1 MVLAGAGA
9 TGFGRSVGGDRG
21 PPLQK
26 GANAYRITRSI
37 RQERNDEE
45 REERPRGDEVPADRG
60 LFVSAGDSPGR
71 PGSVGS
77 VLGEWFRLARPFSL
91 TAAAVPVLF
100 GTALALVDGFFS
112 WGPLVAMLL
121 GSLLIQ
127 AATNMFNE
135 FYDEKRGLDVSG
147 AVGIAGSIVAG
158 RMHARSVLLG
168 ALFCYVVALFC
179 GIYLIAVGGWP
190 ILALG
195 CLSALG
201 GYLYSAGP
209 RPIAY
214 TPASEAAVFVFMG
227 VLIVVI
233 AYGVQGGGFPPY
245 VALAA
250 LPIGGPVA
258 AILLANNLR
267 DLVSDRRG
275 GRRTLPIVLGREV
288 GVLVYRLLLIEPYVA
303 VAILMAFGVVPLECA
318 LVYPSIFAAL
328 RLWRNIAENSTPR
341 RLDPVV
347 KRTAGLHL
355 VFGLLY
361 TAGVVLGG

>member
-1 MVLAGAGA
+1 M
-9 TGFGRSVGGDRG
+9 
-21 PPLQK
+21 
-26 GANAYRITRSI
+26 
-37 RQERNDEE
+37 
-45 REERPRGDEVPADRG
+45 
-60 LFVSAGDSPGR
+60 
-71 PGSVGS
+71 
-77 VLGEWFRLARPFSL
+77 GEWFRLSRPFSL

-100 GTALALVDGFFS
+100 GTALASDDGYFS
-112 WGPLVAMLL
+112 WGPFVAMLL

-135 FYDEKRGLDVSG
+135 FYDEQRGLDVSG
-147 AVGIAGSIVAG
+147 TVGIAGSIVAG
-158 RMHARSVLLG
+158 RVRARSVLFG
-168 ALFCYVVALFC
+168 ALFCYVLALFC
-179 GIYLIAVGGWP
+179 GIYLIVVGGWP
-190 ILALG
+190 ILVLG

-201 GYLYSAGP
+201 GYGYSAGP

-227 VLIVVI
+227 VLIAVI
-233 AYGVQGGGFPPY
+233 AYAVQGGGFPLY
-245 VALAA
+245 VPLAA

-275 GRRTLPIVLGREV
+275 GRRTLPIVFGREV
-288 GVLVYRLLLIEPYVA
+288 GILVYRMLLLEPYVA
-303 VAILMAFGVVPLECA
+303 VGLLMAFGAIPLECA
-318 LVYPSIFAAL
+318 LVFPSLFAAF
-328 RLWRNIAENSTPR
+328 RLWRDIAEHSTPR

-361 TAGVVLGG
+361 TAGIVLSG

>member
-1 MVLAGAGA
+1 M
-9 TGFGRSVGGDRG
+9 TN
-21 PPLQK
+21 PTP
-26 GANAYRITRSI
+26 
-37 RQERNDEE
+37 RQVAR
-45 REERPRGDEVPADRG
+45 
-60 LFVSAGDSPGR
+60 
-71 PGSVGS
+71 
-77 VLGEWFRLARPFSL
+77 EWFLLARPFSL

-100 GTALALVDGFFS
+100 GTALAFKSGAFA
-112 WGPLVAMLL
+112 WGPFFAMLF

-135 FYDEKRGLDVSG
+135 FYDEQRGLDVEG
-147 AVGIAGSIVAG
+147 AVGIAGSIVSG
-158 RMHARSVLLG
+158 RVRSRSVLAG
-168 ALFCYVVALFC
+168 ALLCYTVALFL
-179 GIYLIAVGGWP
+179 GIYLVLVGGWP
-190 ILALG
+190 ILLLG

-233 AYGVQGGGFPPY
+233 AYAVQVGDFPLY
-245 VALAA
+245 VPLAA

-258 AILLANNLR
+258 AILLANNIR

-275 GRRTLPIVLGREV
+275 GRRTLPIVFGREV
-288 GVLVYRLLLIEPYVA
+288 AVLIYRALLLETYVA
-303 VAILMAFGVVPLECA
+303 VAVLMALRVVPPECA
-318 LVYPSIFAAL
+318 LVFPSVFAAF
-328 RLWRNIAENSTPR
+328 RLWRDIAAYSTPR

-347 KRTAGLHL
+347 KRTAALHL

-361 TAGVVLGG
+361 TAGVLLGA

>member
-1 MVLAGAGA
+1 VNA
-9 TGFGRSVGGDRG
+9 TNPR
-21 PPLQK
+21 
-26 GANAYRITRSI
+26 
-37 RQERNDEE
+37 
-45 REERPRGDEVPADRG
+45 RPI
-60 LFVSAGDSPGR
+60 F
-71 PGSVGS
+71 
-77 VLGEWFRLARPFSL
+77 GEWFRLARPFSL
-91 TAAAVPVLF
+91 TASAVPVLF
-100 GTALALVDGFFS
+100 GTVLALEDGAFA
-112 WGPLVAMLL
+112 WGPFLAMLF

-135 FYDEKRGLDVSG
+135 FYDERRGLDTTS
-147 AVGIAGSIVAG
+147 AVGIAGSIVRG
-158 RMHARSVLLG
+158 RMRARAVLLG
-168 ALFCYVVALFC
+168 ALFCYTIALFL

-190 ILALG
+190 ILVLG
-195 CLSALG
+195 CLCALG

-214 TPASEAAVFVFMG
+214 TPASEVAVFLFMG

-233 AYGVQGGGFPPY
+233 AYAVQNPGSFPLHVP
-245 VALAA
+245 LAA

-267 DLVSDRRG
+267 DMRTDRRG

-288 GVLVYRLLLIEPYVA
+288 GILVYRGLLLEAYVA
-303 VAILMAFGVVPLECA
+303 VGALMAFGVVPLECA
-318 LVYPSIFAAL
+318 LVFLSVSPAI
-328 RLWRNIAENSTPR
+328 RLWRDIATTTTPE

-361 TAGVVLGG
+361 TGGVLLGWLI

>member
-1 MVLAGAGA
+1 MN
-9 TGFGRSVGGDRG
+9 
-21 PPLQK
+21 P
-26 GANAYRITRSI
+26 TR
-37 RQERNDEE
+37 QQ
-45 REERPRGDEVPADRG
+45 VFA
-60 LFVSAGDSPGR
+60 
-71 PGSVGS
+71 
-77 VLGEWFRLARPFSL
+77 EWFRLARPFSL
-91 TAAAVPVLF
+91 TAAAVPVFF
-100 GTALALVDGFFS
+100 GTALAFKDGSFTP
-112 WGPLVAMLL
+112 GPFLAMLF

-135 FYDEKRGLDVSG
+135 FYDARRGLDVTG
-147 AVGIAGSIVAG
+147 TVGIAGSIVSGRMTAG
-158 RMHARSVLLG
+158 RVLAG
-168 ALFCYVVALFC
+168 ALSCYTLALFL

-190 ILALG
+190 VLVLG

-233 AYGVQGGGFPPY
+233 AYAVQARSFPAY
-245 VALAA
+245 VAFAA

-258 AILLANNLR
+258 AILLANNIR
-267 DLVSDRRG
+267 DQISDRRG
-275 GRRTLPIVLGREV
+275 GRRTLPVVFGREV
-288 GVLVYRLLLIEPYVA
+288 AILIYRALLLEAYVA
-303 VAILMAFGVVPLECA
+303 VVVLMAFGIVPPECA
-318 LVYPSIFAAL
+318 LIFPSIFAAF
-328 RLWRNIAENSTPR
+328 RLWRDVASYSTPR

-361 TAGVVLGG
+361 TLGVLIGA

>member
-1 MVLAGAGA
+1 MNPMTRQVL
-9 TGFGRSVGGDRG
+9 T
-21 PPLQK
+21 
-26 GANAYRITRSI
+26 
-37 RQERNDEE
+37 
-45 REERPRGDEVPADRG
+45 
-60 LFVSAGDSPGR
+60 
-71 PGSVGS
+71 
-77 VLGEWFRLARPFSL
+77 EWFRLARPFSL
-91 TAAAVPVLF
+91 TAAAVPVLL
-100 GTALALVDGFFS
+100 GTALAYTDGAFDPYPF
-112 WGPLVAMLL
+112 LAMLF

-135 FYDEKRGLDVSG
+135 FYDERRGLDVAG
-147 AVGIAGSIVAG
+147 TVGIAGSIVGG
-158 RMHARSVLLG
+158 RLAARSVLVG
-168 ALFCYVVALFC
+168 ALLCYTVALFL
-179 GIYLIAVGGWP
+179 GIYLISVGGWP
-190 ILALG
+190 ILVLG

-227 VLIVVI
+227 ILIVII
-233 AYGVQGGGFPPY
+233 AYAVQADAFPLY
-245 VALAA
+245 VPLAA

-275 GRRTLPIVLGREV
+275 GRRTLPIVFGREV
-288 GVLVYRLLLIEPYVA
+288 GVFVYRALLLEAYVA
-303 VAILMAFGVVPLECA
+303 VGALLAFGVVPPECA
-318 LVYPSIFAAL
+318 LVFPSVFAAL
-328 RLWRNIAENSTPR
+328 RLWRDIAQYSTPR

-361 TAGVVLGG
+361 AAGVLIGG

>member
-1 MVLAGAGA
+1 M
-9 TGFGRSVGGDRG
+9 
-21 PPLQK
+21 
-26 GANAYRITRSI
+26 
-37 RQERNDEE
+37 
-45 REERPRGDEVPADRG
+45 
-60 LFVSAGDSPGR
+60 
-71 PGSVGS
+71 
-77 VLGEWFRLARPFSL
+77 
-91 TAAAVPVLF
+91 PVFF
-100 GTALALVDGFFS
+100 GTALAYADGAFR
-112 WGPLVAMLL
+112 WGPFVAMLL

-135 FYDEKRGLDVSG
+135 FYDEQRGLDIEG

-158 RMHARSVLLG
+158 RVPARSVLVG
-168 ALFCYVVALFC
+168 ALACYTLALVC
-179 GIYLIAVGGWP
+179 GIYLIVVGGWP
-190 ILALG
+190 ILVLG
-195 CLSALG
+195 CLCALG

-214 TPASEAAVFVFMG
+214 TPWSEATVFVFMG

-233 AYGVQGGGFPPY
+233 AYAVQAGGFPGY
-245 VALAA
+245 VPLAA

-275 GRRTLPIVLGREV
+275 GRRTLPIVLGREPGILIYRALILEPYLAV
-288 GVLVYRLLLIEPYVA
+288 GV
-303 VAILMAFGVVPLECA
+303 LMAFGVVPLECA

-328 RLWRNIAENSTPR
+328 RLWRDVAKHSTPR

-361 TAGVVLGG
+361 TAGVLIGG

>member
-1 MVLAGAGA
+1 MSFTSRRRA
-9 TGFGRSVGGDRG
+9 
-21 PPLQK
+21 
-26 GANAYRITRSI
+26 
-37 RQERNDEE
+37 
-45 REERPRGDEVPADRG
+45 
-60 LFVSAGDSPGR
+60 
-71 PGSVGS
+71 
-77 VLGEWFRLARPFSL
+77 VLGEWFWLARPFSL

-100 GTALALVDGFFS
+100 GTALAWRDGAFG
-112 WGPLVAMLL
+112 WGPFLAMLF

-135 FYDEKRGLDVSG
+135 FYDEQRGLDVAG
-147 AVGIAGSIVAG
+147 TVGIAGSIVGG
-158 RMHARSVLLG
+158 RVTARSVLVG
-168 ALFCYVVALFC
+168 ALLCYTVALFL
-179 GIYLIAVGGWP
+179 GIYLISVGGWP
-190 ILALG
+190 ILILG
-195 CLSALG
+195 GLSALG

-233 AYGVQGGGFPPY
+233 AYAVQAGGFPVY
-245 VALAA
+245 VPLAA

-275 GRRTLPIVLGREV
+275 GRRTLPIVFGREV
-288 GVLVYRLLLIEPYVA
+288 GVLVYRALLLEAYVA
-303 VAILMAFGVVPLECA
+303 VGVLMAFGVVPPECA
-318 LVYPSIFAAL
+318 LVFPSLFAAL
-328 RLWRNIAENSTPR
+328 RLWRDVAAYSTPR

-361 TAGVVLGG
+361 TAGVLIGG

>member
-1 MVLAGAGA
+1 M
-9 TGFGRSVGGDRG
+9 
-21 PPLQK
+21 
-26 GANAYRITRSI
+26 
-37 RQERNDEE
+37 
-45 REERPRGDEVPADRG
+45 
-60 LFVSAGDSPGR
+60 
-71 PGSVGS
+71 
-77 VLGEWFRLARPFSL
+77 
-91 TAAAVPVLF
+91 PVFF
-100 GTALALVDGFFS
+100 GTALAWRDGAFS
-112 WGPLVAMLL
+112 WGPFLAMLS

-135 FYDEKRGLDVSG
+135 FYDEQRGLDVRG
-147 AVGIAGSIVAG
+147 TVGIAGSIVGG
-158 RMHARSVLLG
+158 RVRARSVLFG
-168 ALFCYVVALFC
+168 ALFCYVLALFC

-190 ILALG
+190 ILVLG
-195 CLSALG
+195 CLCALG

-233 AYGVQGGGFPPY
+233 AYAVQAGGFPPY
-245 VALAA
+245 VPLAA

-275 GRRTLPIVLGREV
+275 GRRTLPIVFGREV
-288 GVLVYRLLLIEPYVA
+288 GVVVYRLLLVEAYVA
-303 VAILMAFGVVPLECA
+303 VGVLMAFGVVPLECA
-318 LVYPSIFAAL
+318 LVYPSLFAAL
-328 RLWRNIAENSTPR
+328 RLWRDVAEHSTPR